1 MANLTQTALPDAVK
15 TQYERRLLTRA
26 VPRLPHGKFGMVAR
40 LNKMGAYELR
50 KYGSLSAMTT
60 ALTEG
65 TTPAEQAVPTAS
77 KVTITPLF
85 YGAWI
90 GYTDELDMTTFDPIV
105 SEIAGILGE
114 QCGVSIDTLIRDTI
128 TAGATKDYSANQTA
142 RGNLDSPQHDIT
154 YADFVKQIA
163 ALEGENAMPISGD
176 NFAVIMHPHT
186 FATLMQDPVFVNL
199 FLQEAERTSPAI
211 RTYRVGSL
219 LRCDIFVSSNSRKY
233 ADTGAGGTTDVYDLL
248 FIAREAYGY
257 VGMVG
262 ITPEMVDNMGPGYG
276 NMTGAAG
283 KRASPVELIMKPLGF
298 GDDPLNQR
306 GSVAWK
312 ASLGMGM
319 TNALW
324 IRSCEHTNV
333 FSDD

>member
-1 MANLTQTALPDAVK
+1 MASLTQTALPDAVK
-15 TQYERRLLTRA
+15 TMYERRLLTRA
-26 VPRLPHGKFGMVAR
+26 IPRLPHGKFGMIAR
-40 LNKMGAYELR
+40 LNKMGSYELR
-50 KYGSLSAMTT
+50 KYGSLAAMTT

-65 TTPAEQAVPTAS
+65 TTPAEQAAPSAT
-77 KVTITPLF
+77 KVTVTPSF

-90 GYTDELDMTTFDPIV
+90 GYTDELDMTNFDPIV
-105 SEIAGILGE
+105 SEISGILGE
-114 QCGVSIDTLIRDTI
+114 QAGVSVDTIIRDTI

-154 YADFVKQIA
+154 YADFVKQVA
-163 ALEGENAMPISGD
+163 ALEGENAMPVSGE
-176 NFAVIMHPHT
+176 NFAVIIHPHT

-199 FLQEAERTSPAI
+199 FEQESARGNSAI
-211 RTYRVGSL
+211 RSYRAGSL
-219 LRCDIFVSSNSRKY
+219 LRSDIFISSNSRKY
-233 ADTGAGGTTDVYDLL
+233 VDLGSGGTTDVYDMLI
-248 FIAREAYGY
+248 IAREAYGY
-257 VGMVG
+257 VGMAG
-262 ITPEMVDNMGPGYG
+262 LTPEIVDNMGPGYG

-283 KRASPVELIMKPLGF
+283 KRTSPVELIMKPLGY

-312 ASLGMGM
+312 ATLGVVL

-324 IRSCEHTNV
+324 IRSCEHTTV